1 MNKKYILSALFMASS
16 LGLYA
21 QKQHTGGVAI
31 NANDANATP
40 QATLDIRGT
49 LRVEKPDVYD
59 GSSPA
64 MPLFRNQKAGEGQKE
79 IHANAEEK
87 ARSMYT
93 FVMKITSNQMGF
105 GFVEEFD
112 TKIPVKDYLLFNT
125 TANLYNATTNRA
137 AELDKQHR
145 WKKGKDSN
153 AIAQIKVEPNSEQPD
168 ATWKIYANYRE
179 GYPLDKNTKYYW
191 KIRLVAIDARY
202 IAPIGGL
209 GAVQLDD
216 KSNGGF
222 ASNPLP

>member
-64 MPLFRNQKAGEGQKE
+64 MPLFRNQRAGEGQKE

-87 ARSMYT
+87 ARSMYS
-93 FVMKITSNQMGF
+93 FVMKLTSLQTGYGF
-105 GFVEEFD
+105 IKKFD
-112 TKIPVKDYLLFNT
+112 TNIPVKDYLLFNT
-125 TANLYNATTNRA
+125 TANLYNANTNRA
-137 AELDKQHR
+137 AELDKQYY
-145 WKKGKDSN
+145 WKEDSN
-153 AIAQIKVEPNSEQPD
+153 PIAQITVGYDSNLPD
-168 ATWKIYANYRE
+168 PTWTIRADYKE
-179 GYPLDKNTKYYW
+179 GYPRDKRSKYYW
-191 KIRLVAIDARY
+191 KIRLVAIDTRY

-209 GAVQLDD
+209 GAVTLDNN
-216 KSNGGF
+216 SNGGF
-222 ASNPLP
+222 ATNPLP

>member
-21 QKQHTGGVAI
+21 QEQPGGVAI

-64 MPLFRNQKAGEGQKE
+64 MPLFRNQRAGEGQKE

-93 FVMKITSNQMGF
+93 FVMKITSEKTGY
-105 GFVEEFD
+105 GFVKKYD
-112 TKIPVKDYLLFNT
+112 TRIPVKDYLVFNT

-137 AELDKQHR
+137 AELSKQKE
-145 WKKGKDSN
+145 WKN
-153 AIAQIKVEPNSEQPD
+153 HELNPIAQIKVEPDSEQPD
-168 ATWKIYANYRE
+168 ATWTIGADHKQ
-179 GYPLDKNTKYYW
+179 GYPLDERNKYYW

-202 IAPIGGL
+202 IATIGGL
-209 GAVQLDD
+209 GTVQLN
-216 KSNGGF
+216 KESTGGF
-222 ASNPLP
+222 ATNPLP